1 MYCSRCGA
9 SLLDGSTFCAACGTS
24 TGILPPP
31 AAANPPL
38 GAQTP
43 VTPAAGTPMA
53 AYPPGGAMA
62 MPPVATPMVYAPQVP
77 YAGFW
82 LRAVAYLLD
91 VILVSV
97 VTVPIV
103 IALVVATGLPEWA
116 KTMSD
121 ENSQDPAAFIPL
133 FTFIALLVVIML
145 CGLWLYYSLT
155 ESSVW
160 QGTVGKKAMGLM
172 VTDLDGR
179 RVTFGRATGR
189 FFSRLITGLVPL
201 LIGYILAGIT
211 AKKQALHDM
220 IAGTLVLRR
229 Q

>member
-43 VTPAAGTPMA
+43 ATPAGRHTDGSVSAGWSDGDA
-53 AYPPGGAMA
+53 AGCD
-62 MPPVATPMVYAPQVP
+62 PMVYAPQVP

-189 FFSRLITGLVPL
+189 FFR
-201 LIGYILAGIT
+201 A
-211 AKKQALHDM
+211 
-220 IAGTLVLRR
+220 
-229 Q
+229 

>member
-31 AAANPPL
+31 GAANPP
-38 GAQTP
+38 
-43 VTPAAGTPMA
+43 VVPAASTPSA

-62 MPPVATPMVYAPQVP
+62 MPPVATAPGATPIVYAPQVP

-91 VILVSV
+91 VILVSI
-97 VTVPIV
+97 VTVPVV
-103 IALVVATGLPEWA
+103 IALVVVTGLPQWA

-133 FTFIALLVVIML
+133 FTFIALLIVIML

-179 RVTFGRATGR
+179 RVSFGRATGR
-189 FFSRLITGLVPL
+189 FFSRLITGLMPL

>member
-31 AAANPPL
+31 GAANPPV
-38 GAQTP
+38 A
-43 VTPAAGTPMA
+43 PAASTPSA

-62 MPPVATPMVYAPQVP
+62 MPPVATAPGATPIVYAPQVP

-91 VILVSV
+91 VILVSI
-97 VTVPIV
+97 VTVPVV
-103 IALVVATGLPEWA
+103 IALVVVTGLPQWA

-133 FTFIALLVVIML
+133 FTFIALLIVIML

-179 RVTFGRATGR
+179 RVSFGRATGR
-189 FFSRLITGLVPL
+189 FFSRLITGLMPL